1 MARPPQSQAE
11 LLRELDGLSLPRA
24 APAAKATATAEK
36 PAAGT
41 RTRGRQDGAAA
52 LKAKGKAKAKAA
64 APSPSAVQVS
74 APLAAETPVDPA
86 RAELSHVE
94 LLDELSSFCLPGT
107 EPRAEPPAT
116 PEAAARRPRR
126 RQDDGGGAA
135 AAAEAGSAAKKR
147 PRKTD
152 AEGWPQAAFAAA
164 AEQQRLT
171 AAALG
176 GAESAGLP
184 CMPEALC
191 MPGAA
196 SASAPEEASGEAQ
209 RGVGPKAPRRRPKA
223 LPAPPRPPLL
233 EAVPEPTSN
242 PEEPLVNIESFSA
255 DTASEPCAHT
265 LGEAPQLPAASAEEA
280 PLDQRAKEEKAS
292 AKRYRQAHEEA
303 GSGGSVVE
311 VLCFDC
317 RRTKDTTV
325 QKSLWSFFKVKQP
338 TAETESCADPA
349 ATATEPPEKNQPTG
363 GAPLC
368 AKCRRPMW
376 IKGDSFTQGGAT
388 NSLRGFGEMPQLQ
401 RIRSYKRS
409 AEKEGVPYL
418 LSERGACTLM
428 RMDCVTCGAAAPAG
442 GHGLA
447 RLRKWPEGTEKPE
460 KGGFMGPYMEENV
473 VAACSM
479 CNMMKGYHTVRGFV
493 NRCQH
498 IASMHTPGEH
508 FGEYPLLFRDNVWK
522 RSRSSYIT
530 CSTTHTK
537 THSITNEE
545 FNRITAQQCY
555 YCHKVPRQPTT
566 LGPDDRGH
574 FNGLDRL
581 DSTHRV
587 YTVDTTVACCGDC
600 NVMKFKWP
608 VDRFLAQC
616 RKVARLHVGHEFEDT
631 EQGGTMEAMDSD
643 SENVADTAEVA
654 CDAVDDVD
662 QSVALGIAKVED
674 AEGLYTTVRQA

>member
-11 LLRELDGLSLPRA
+11 LLRELDALSLPRA
-24 APAAKATATAEK
+24 APAAKATATTEK

-41 RTRGRQDGAAA
+41 RTRGRKDGAAA
-52 LKAKGKAKAKAA
+52 LKPKGKAKAKAT
-64 APSPSAVQVS
+64 APSPSAIQVS

-94 LLDELSSFCLPGT
+94 LLDELCSFCLPGT

-152 AEGWPQAAFAAA
+152 AEGWPQAAFTAA

-209 RGVGPKAPRRRPKA
+209 RGVGLKAPRRWRKA
-223 LPAPPRPPLL
+223 LPAPPQPSLL

-242 PEEPLVNIESFSA
+242 PEESLVNIDSFSA

-265 LGEAPQLPAASAEEA
+265 PGEAPQLPAASAEEA

-325 QKSLWSFFKVKQP
+325 QKSLRSFFKVKQP

-349 ATATEPPEKNQPTG
+349 ATATEPLEKNQPTG

-368 AKCRRPMW
+368 AKCRQPMR

-401 RIRSYKRS
+401 RMRSCKRG
-409 AEKEGVPYL
+409 AEKEGVPYI
-418 LSERGACTLM
+418 LSER
-428 RMDCVTCGAAAPAG
+428 
-442 GHGLA
+442 
-447 RLRKWPEGTEKPE
+447 
-460 KGGFMGPYMEENV
+460 
-473 VAACSM
+473 
-479 CNMMKGYHTVRGFV
+479 RGQQ
-493 NRCQH
+493 RR
-498 IASMHTPGEH
+498 
-508 FGEYPLLFRDNVWK
+508 PLGR
-522 RSRSSYIT
+522 T
-530 CSTTHTK
+530 
-537 THSITNEE
+537 
-545 FNRITAQQCY
+545 
-555 YCHKVPRQPTT
+555 
-566 LGPDDRGH
+566 
-574 FNGLDRL
+574 
-581 DSTHRV
+581 
-587 YTVDTTVACCGDC
+587 
-600 NVMKFKWP
+600 
-608 VDRFLAQC
+608 
-616 RKVARLHVGHEFEDT
+616 
-631 EQGGTMEAMDSD
+631 
-643 SENVADTAEVA
+643 
-654 CDAVDDVD
+654 
-662 QSVALGIAKVED
+662 
-674 AEGLYTTVRQA
+674 RQAPRATQGLPPSTSTPSVFGTGGKPS